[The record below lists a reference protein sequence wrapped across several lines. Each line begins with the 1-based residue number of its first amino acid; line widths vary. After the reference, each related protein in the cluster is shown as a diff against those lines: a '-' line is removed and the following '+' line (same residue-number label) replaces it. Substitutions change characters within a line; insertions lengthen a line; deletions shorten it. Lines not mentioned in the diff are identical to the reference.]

1 MFNTRGK
8 VVSGPKSQK
17 ERVAFSS
24 AEPNYYK
31 LLGVPETATFK
42 EITVA
47 YREVMKRSHPD
58 RQRPDRREAAEE
70 RAKVIN
76 IAYMTLS
83 KADSRRAYDNEIKT
97 TAIQDQIMNRYVGG
111 FVPSGAADPF
121 AEALRREQSKE
132 ERADQRRA
140 DRSATASMLIVFTGI
155 AVVVIALLLVW
166 ALVDA
171 IISVIA

>member
-1 MFNTRGK
+1 MVAGT
-8 VVSGPKSQK
+8 KSKK

-42 EITVA
+42 EITAA

-70 RAKVIN
+70 QAKAIN
-76 IAYMTLS
+76 LAYTTLS
-83 KADSRRAYDNEIKT
+83 KAESRRVYDNEIKAS
-97 TAIQDQIMNRYVGG
+97 AIQDQIMNRYVGG
-111 FVPSGAADPF
+111 FAPSGSVDPF
-121 AEALRREQSKE
+121 AEALRREQSKA
-132 ERADQRRA
+132 ERVDQRRA

-155 AVVVIALLLVW
+155 AIVVIALLLVW
-166 ALVDA
+166 ALIDA
-171 IISVIA
+171 IISAIA

>member
-1 MFNTRGK
+1 M
-8 VVSGPKSQK
+8 VSGSKSQK

-31 LLGVPETATFK
+31 VLGVPETATFK
-42 EITVA
+42 EITAA

-58 RQRPDRREAAEE
+58 RQKPDRREAAEE
-70 RAKVIN
+70 QAKAIN
-76 IAYMTLS
+76 LAYMTLS
-83 KADSRRAYDNEIKT
+83 KADSRRVYDIEIKA

-111 FVPSGAADPF
+111 FVPSGAVDPF
-121 AEALRREQSKE
+121 AEALRRERSKE

-155 AVVVIALLLVW
+155 AVVVIALLLIW
-166 ALVDA
+166 ALLDA
-171 IISVIA
+171 LISAIA